1 MEIYYNYLVI
11 DVLKKVNKFD
21 YLILIFDFDLILKF

>member
-11 DVLKKVNKFD
+11 GVLKKVNKFD
-21 YLILIFDFDLILKF
+21 YLILIFWFD